1 MLRQYTD
8 LPPGFLD
15 AKPQQLEAVLGGPSL
30 IHLPGLRDRPLFV
43 SILLHGNE
51 TSGLEAIQALLR
63 PFLGRPL
70 PRALSLF
77 VGNVAAARA
86 GLRRLDDQPD
96 YNRAWPGGVAQDSPE
111 ARMLAE
117 VVDQMRQR
125 RVFAAIDIHNNTG
138 RNPHYACVNRLD
150 GRYLHLASLFGS
162 TVVYFTRPKGVAS
175 MAFAEHCPS
184 VTVECG
190 RPGEAYAAEHAREFV
205 EAALHLREIRDEP
218 ATQLSVYQTT
228 AILRV
233 PEGISFGFGDANADL
248 QLMEDL
254 DQLNFRDLP
263 VGTSLARVMAPG
275 RGRVRV
281 EDSDGEDVTDRYLE
295 LESGEL
301 RTRVAVTPSMLT
313 ADPRIIRQDCLGYLM
328 ERLDWNQAGAAIGS
342 GDRQNRSRP

>member
-1 MLRQYTD
+1 MLRQYSD

-43 SILLHGNE
+43 STLLHGNE
-51 TSGLEAIQALLR
+51 TSGVAAIQALLR
-63 PFLGRPL
+63 PYRGRPL

-86 GLRRLDDQPD
+86 GLRRLEGQPD
-96 YNRAWPGGVAQDSPE
+96 YNRIWPGGDHQDTPE

-117 VVDQMRQR
+117 VVNQMRQR

-138 RNPHYACVNRLD
+138 RNPHYGCVNRLD
-150 GRYLHLASLFGS
+150 GRYLHLASLFAS
-162 TVVYFTRPKGVAS
+162 TVVYFTRPRGVAS
-175 MAFAEHCPS
+175 MAFAELCPS

-190 RPGEAYAAEHAREFV
+190 RPDEAYGIEHVREFV
-205 EAALHLREIRDEP
+205 EAALHLHEIP
-218 ATQLSVYQTT
+218 AQPSTTLSVYRTVAT
-228 AILRV
+228 VRV

-263 VGTSLARVMAPG
+263 AGTALARLTAPG
-275 RGRVRV
+275 RGRLVV
-281 EDSDGEDVTDRYLE
+281 EDNDGADVSDRYLAR
-295 LESGEL
+295 SDGEL
-301 RTRVAVTPSMLT
+301 RTRVPVTPSMLT
-313 ADPRIIRQDCLGYLM
+313 SDPRVIRQDCLCYLM
-328 ERLDWNQAGAAIGS
+328 ERLSWPPA
-342 GDRQNRSRP
+342 